1 MVSPSRAFFLNDNA
15 NAVEDGTADLQTTN
29 SFSASTLKGQFAM
42 VMNGIDF
49 SQPLEELAR
58 IGPLQFDG
66 SNRLALTEL
75 VNASNSGGVTSP
87 GPLSGSYNVSSNGR
101 VLASFNNSGLN
112 LVMYAVSGSDAYVLQ
127 VDPRTSTSGK
137 VSLQH

>member
-1 MVSPSRAFFLNDNA
+1 MVSPSRAFFLNESA
-15 NAVEDGTADLQTTN
+15 NTVEDGTADLQTTS

-42 VMNGIDF
+42 VMNGVDF
-49 SQPLEELAR
+49 SGEALAR

-66 SNRLALTEL
+66 SSRLVLSEL
-75 VNASNSGGVTSP
+75 VNASNSGAGAQSP
-87 GPLSGSYNVSSNGR
+87 GTFSGSYNVSNNGR
-101 VLASFNNSGLN
+101 VVGSLNNSSLN

-127 VDPRTSTSGK
+127 VDSGTSTSGN